1 MQTIE
6 ERARSHG
13 NTHGFDYL
21 RLILATSVLFW
32 HSLIISYGTNMD
44 RPFLAGPYGPFV
56 RLILP
61 MFFTLSGFLVA
72 GSMERCRT
80 VSEFVTLRV
89 LRIFPALTAEI
100 LLSALLL
107 GPIFT
112 HWTLGA
118 YFTDPKFWTY
128 LLNCLGMIHFLLP
141 GVFIDNPRPDIVNL
155 SLWTI
160 PAELECYIAIVT
172 LTVLGLFRRRP
183 LFLAAILLLTLV
195 FSGYDWANGQFENEG
210 LASPRLLVLS
220 FLVGVTISLYRDRI
234 PLNPWLAALS
244 FLLGYWLLSG
254 GPAPF
259 FCAIPV
265 GYLTVWL
272 GMTHPPRI
280 PVLMKGD
287 FSYGI
292 YLFAFPI
299 QQCIAQM
306 LWTREWWI
314 NSLLS
319 LPIVLMWS
327 ALSWY
332 NIEKPLLGKKKK
344 VVAAVEGGLGRI
356 RGAWAYRQT
365 LGRLITLHPAAVPA
379 LAFILS
385 ALYVAYKV
393 RMNLLY
399 G

>member
-1 MQTIE
+1 LHTIDD
-6 ERARSHG
+6 RTKLLG
-13 NTHGFDYL
+13 YTHGFDYL
-21 RLILATSVLFW
+21 RLILATSVLLW
-32 HSLIISYGTNMD
+32 HSIIISYGTNTD
-44 RPFLAGPYGPFV
+44 QPVLEGWIGPLV

-72 GSMERCRT
+72 GSMARCKT
-80 VSEFVTLRV
+80 VTEFVTLRV
-89 LRIFPALTAEI
+89 LRIFPALSAEI

-107 GPIFT
+107 GPLFT
-112 HWTLGA
+112 HWTLDA
-118 YFTDPKFWTY
+118 YFADGKFWSY
-128 LLNCLGMIHFLLP
+128 LLNMFGMIHYLLP
-141 GVFIDNPRPDIVNL
+141 GVFVDNPRPDVVNL
-155 SLWTI
+155 SLWTV
-160 PAELECYIAIVT
+160 PAELECYIALVS
-172 LTVLGLFRRRP
+172 LTVLGVFRRRP
-183 LFLAAILLLTLV
+183 MFLVALLLLTII
-195 FSGYDWANGQFENEG
+195 FSGYDWANGQFENDG

-220 FLVGVTISLYRDRI
+220 FLTGVTFSLYSDRI
-234 PLNPWLAALS
+234 PLNAGLAALS
-244 FLLGYWLLSG
+244 AVLSYWILSG
-254 GPAPF
+254 GPIPF

-265 GYLTVWL
+265 GYLTIWL
-272 GMTHPPRI
+272 GMSHPPRI

-306 LWTREWWI
+306 PWTRMWWL
-314 NSLLS
+314 NSMLA

-344 VVAAVEGGLGRI
+344 VVAAVESRLSRI
-356 RGAWAYRQT
+356 GESWLCRNT
-365 LGRLITLHPAAVPA
+365 LGRLTALHPAVAPM
-379 LAFILS
+379 LAFVVS